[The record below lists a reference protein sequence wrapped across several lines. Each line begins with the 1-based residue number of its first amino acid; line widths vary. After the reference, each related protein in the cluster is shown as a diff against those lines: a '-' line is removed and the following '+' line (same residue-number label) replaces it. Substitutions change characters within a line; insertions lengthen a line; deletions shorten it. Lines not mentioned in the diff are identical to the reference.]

1 MSLSLKD
8 FAKEDKSGYQHQRE
22 RNRYLNE
29 HFKPM
34 NMGRTGKN
42 Q

>member
-8 FAKEDKSGYQHQRE
+8 LAKKDKSGYQDRSE
-22 RNRYLNE
+22 LNKYLDE
-29 HFKPM
+29 HFKRM
-34 NMGRTGKN
+34 NTGSPGKN

>member
-8 FAKEDKSGYQHQRE
+8 FAKEDKSDYQDQGE
-22 RNRYLNE
+22 RNMCLNKR
-29 HFKPM
+29 FKRV
-34 NMGRTGKN
+34 NIGSTGKN

>member
-8 FAKEDKSGYQHQRE
+8 FAKEDKSGYQRQRE
-22 RNRYLNE
+22 LNRYLDE
-29 HFKPM
+29 HFKRV

>member
-22 RNRYLNE
+22 LKRYLNE
-29 HFKPM
+29 HLKRR
-34 NMGRTGKN
+34 NMERTGKN